1 MNIKNDNKIV
11 IYEADNGTIELRADI
26 ETDTVWA
33 TQDQIAKVFDT
44 TKQNIGQHLKNVF
57 FERELD
63 ENSVVKDFFT
73 TAADGKRYKVKCYN
87 LDAIIAVGYRVNS
100 KKATQFRIWATGI
113 LREYLKQGYALDHYK
128 LRKSP
133 EVLEGLDD
141 ALAIIESKKYPG
153 KLKGKIVIKLTKN
166 MEPKK

>member
-1 MNIKNDNKIV
+1 
-11 IYEADNGTIELRADI
+11 
-26 ETDTVWA
+26 
-33 TQDQIAKVFDT
+33 
-44 TKQNIGQHLKNVF
+44 
-57 FERELD
+57 
-63 ENSVVKDFFT
+63 
-73 TAADGKRYKVKCYN
+73 
-87 LDAIIAVGYRVNS
+87 
-100 KKATQFRIWATGI
+100 

-141 ALAIIESKKYPG
+141 ALALIESKKYPG